1 MNILKPFYYDE
12 FKCIGGKCKDSCCLG
27 WTIFIDKKTF
37 NEYKKVRS
45 SFKSKLNSGISR
57 NRKDS
62 NDLHYGKMN
71 LENGRCKF
79 LNDKDLC
86 DIYINL
92 GEDYLCNTCKQYPRL
107 VYKFGDVYEKTLNL
121 SCPEVARMIVESN
134 ELFSFDMTDEI
145 LNETEK
151 KYIKKYNYNK
161 DLYKLLWEGRSISIE
176 VAQFREIDIWKRL
189 VFIKIIEERLQE
201 NIENQKYDNVSYI
214 IEECRQMVTS
224 YERIS
229 SLDNLE
235 KVTEVKIQFI
245 SILLRR
251 KINARESNKTFLGLM
266 EEFEQLT
273 NNMEMFDELEEEFNV
288 YFEKYEYV
296 LENYIVYS
304 LYNNYMKAL
313 VNEDLNKC
321 ILILMLSYSTIKILL
336 MSRWKRNNKNLSNDD
351 IVDVL
356 YSFSRVTEHNNV
368 FMQDLY
374 NDLKNE
380 GYISLD
386 YLTILVR

>member
-12 FKCIGGKCKDSCCLG
+12 FRCIGGKCKDSCCLG
-27 WTIFIDKKTF
+27 WTVFIDKKTF
-37 NEYKKVRS
+37 NEYKKVGS

-107 VYKFGDVYEKTLNL
+107 LYKFGDVYEKTLNL
-121 SCPEVARMIVESN
+121 SCPEVARVIVESN

-151 KYIKKYNYNK
+151 KYIQKYNYNK
-161 DLYKLLWEGRSISIE
+161 DLYKLLWEGRSLSIE

-224 YERIS
+224 YERVS

-273 NNMEMFDELEEEFNV
+273 TNMEIFDELEEEFNV

-296 LENYIVYS
+296 FENYIVYS

-336 MSRWKRNNKNLSNDD
+336 MSRWKSNNKNLSNDD

-374 NDLKNE
+374 DDLKNE
-380 GYISLD
+380 GYISLA

>member
-151 KYIKKYNYNK
+151 KYIKKYKNNK
-161 DLYKLLWEGRSISIE
+161 DLYKLLWEGRSLSIE
-176 VAQFREIDIWKRL
+176 VAQFRDIDIWKRL

-380 GYISLD
+380 GYISLA

>member
-1 MNILKPFYYDE
+1 MNVLKPFYYDKFE
-12 FKCIGGKCKDSCCLG
+12 CIGEKCKDSCCLG
-27 WTIFIDKKTF
+27 WNVFIDKKTF
-37 NEYKKVRS
+37 NQYKKIS
-45 SFKSKLNSGISR
+45 GPFKKELNDGVSR

-62 NDLHYGKMN
+62 NELHYGKIN
-71 LENGRCKF
+71 LEQGRCKF
-79 LNDKDLC
+79 LNDRNLC

-92 GEDYLCNTCKQYPRL
+92 GENYLCNTCKQYPRL
-107 VYKFGDVYEKTLNL
+107 LYKFGEVYEKTLNL
-121 SCPEVARMIVESN
+121 SCPEVARILVETN
-134 ELFSFDMTDEI
+134 EIFSFDMNNEI

-151 KYIKKYNYNK
+151 QYIQKYNYNK
-161 DLYKLLWEGRSISIE
+161 DLYNLLWEGRSLSIE

-201 NIENQKYDNVSYI
+201 NIENKKYDNVSYI
-214 IEECRQMVTS
+214 IEECRQMATS

-251 KINARESNKTFLGLM
+251 KINERESNKTFLGLM
-266 EEFEQLT
+266 EQFEQLT
-273 NNMEMFDELEEEFNV
+273 NNIEKFNQLEEEFNS

-296 LENYIVYS
+296 LESYIVYS

-321 ILILMLSYSTIKILL
+321 ILILILSYSTIKILL
-336 MSRWKRNNKNLSNDD
+336 MARWKSNNKNLSNDD

-374 NDLKNE
+374 DDLKNE
-380 GYISLD
+380 GYISLA